1 MSLYQD
7 TVRNKTDREPTL
19 LTVCNAGWSVLTEG
33 QGATGPQAPPP
44 TDLMGQGWLL
54 SESDDSESALE
65 ETQRFASAT
74 RNPSAP
80 FLSVFVFVLFFEW
93 WRLRRDRSNAQMSL
107 WGNRGHGDSFMKLET
122 AQRERCLRRGLRLNG
137 GGFVLFLKS
146 ESSGFQEL
154 VGRSQG
160 RESVWKYASTI
171 SREISEESR
180 SKGKR
185 WVEN

>member
-19 LTVCNAGWSVLTEG
+19 LTVCNAGWPVLTEG

-54 SESDDSESALE
+54 SETDDSEVCFGHEKSISAFPIGLCIC
-65 ETQRFASAT
+65 
-74 RNPSAP
+74 
-80 FLSVFVFVLFFEW
+80 FVFRMMAIEMRHEQCADESVRKQ
-93 WRLRRDRSNAQMSL
+93 RLPGR
-107 WGNRGHGDSFMKLET
+107 GDSFMKLET
-122 AQRERCLRRGLRLNG
+122 AQRERCLRRGLRLNVE
-137 GGFVLFLKS
+137 GFVSFLKS

-160 RESVWKYASTI
+160 RESWKYASTI
-171 SREISEESR
+171 NREISEASR

-185 WVEN
+185 